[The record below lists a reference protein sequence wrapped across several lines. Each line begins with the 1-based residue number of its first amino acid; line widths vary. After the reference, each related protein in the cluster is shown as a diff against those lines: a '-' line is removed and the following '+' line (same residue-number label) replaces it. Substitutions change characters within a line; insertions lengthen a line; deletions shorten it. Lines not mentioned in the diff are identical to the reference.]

1 MIYLAGWVTEKGEM
15 QREGVRLLEAK
26 SVYDAKKKFLKDC
39 WDLPRLPMAAAIT
52 MVRARC
58 LEDSRF
64 RLPVSDIAMEDP
76 QAAYDQLHTS
86 SSLQGAASL

>member
-1 MIYLAGWVTEKGEM
+1 MIYLAGWTDEKGEM
-15 QREGVRLLEAK
+15 QREGTLLLEAK
-26 SVYDAKKKFLKDC
+26 SVYDAKKKFLRKC

-64 RLPVSDIAMEDP
+64 RLPVNSLAMEDP
-76 QAAYDQLHTS
+76 QVAYDQLYPS
-86 SSLQGAASL
+86 ASTVANYG